1 MSNADENVHVSK
13 GCGEKRRSVSSELDF
28 PALIFT
34 GRLNPLCHVH
44 MYIVYE
50 MDGQIGGQV

>member
-1 MSNADENVHVSK
+1 MYVCIRAV
-13 GCGEKRRSVSSELDF
+13 EKRGDLFSVSSELDF

-34 GRLNPLCHVH
+34 GRLNPLCHVRV
-44 MYIVYE
+44 YNVYE